1 MDFHAK
7 PTVYI
12 GCVYLKVADLQS
24 SLDFY
29 QGLLGLKVLKQQ
41 KDTTF
46 LSADGVNPIVA
57 LEHTPGYSKRKE
69 RSTGLYHFAFL
80 LRRRSDLAKVLIH
93 LLKGGYPLQGASDH
107 LFSEALYLADPEG
120 NGIEIA
126 YDRPPEDW
134 KWTDGELPFVS
145 EPLEVNHLLATDN
158 GDEWRGFPD
167 DTVLGH
173 IHLHVDHLDTAGKFY
188 CDGLGFDITIPFR
201 NQALFVSSNGYH
213 HHIGLNTWQ
222 GIGAPPPSENT
233 TGMKLYSIVF
243 PSSMERQK
251 AADRLQ
257 ALGYKVFD
265 EQNRLYTVDPAH
277 HLIELAL

>member
-1 MDFHAK
+1 
-7 PTVYI
+7 
-12 GCVYLKVADLQS
+12 
-24 SLDFY
+24 
-29 QGLLGLKVLKQQ
+29 
-41 KDTTF
+41 
-46 LSADGVNPIVA
+46 VNPIVA
-57 LEHTPGYSKRKE
+57 LEPTPGYSKRKE

-93 LLKGGYPLQGASDH
+93 LLKDGYPLQGASDH

-173 IHLHVDHLDTAGKFY
+173 IHLHGDLPYRGDSAHQIPYTLRLEAG
-188 CDGLGFDITIPFR
+188 
-201 NQALFVSSNGYH
+201 QQLFASPCWTE
-213 HHIGLNTWQ
+213 IQ
-222 GIGAPPPSENT
+222 
-233 TGMKLYSIVF
+233 
-243 PSSMERQK
+243 
-251 AADRLQ
+251 
-257 ALGYKVFD
+257 
-265 EQNRLYTVDPAH
+265 
-277 HLIELAL
+277 

>member
-12 GCVYLKVADLQS
+12 GCVHLKVADLQS

-57 LEHTPGYSKRKE
+57 LEHTPGYSKIKE

-145 EPLEVNHLLATDN
+145 EPLDVNHLLATDN
-158 GDEWRGFPD
+158 GDEWRGFPA

-188 CDGLGFDITIPFR
+188 CGGLGFDITIPFR